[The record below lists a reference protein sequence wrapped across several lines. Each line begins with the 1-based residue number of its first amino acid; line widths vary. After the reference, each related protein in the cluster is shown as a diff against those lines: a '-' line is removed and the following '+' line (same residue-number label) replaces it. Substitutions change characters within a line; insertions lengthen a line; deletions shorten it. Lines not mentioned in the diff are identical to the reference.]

1 MGARCSSPALP
12 DSIAAPA
19 TPPRPQRR
27 KGFLLTSPGFEAED
41 PHLREIREAVSLLS
55 PRAPAPDLAAW
66 RPWERLPLLLED
78 GEYEQLR
85 RSLGRLERGKCGSQ
99 DFDASFCVCEGHWS
113 NPGNE
118 RGLLDNSVLPNWI
131 QIVGSFEAV
140 PPGDYLVYW
149 HVKYEQPESDLGE
162 GGKWAVSART
172 GEPASVPGNAL
183 CSDCADAGTFEGN
196 TNRRLRLTHL
206 DNSVLRP
213 TDLQQWRRL
222 ALGVLEVRGEG
233 SEVHTAFGWNP
244 RWPRSFSLCHAG
256 LLRLATPWETK
267 RLLLLGM
274 VRRKQT
280 SCPLHALDADTARLV
295 LSYLR

>member
-1 MGARCSSPALP
+1 ML
-12 DSIAAPA
+12 A
-19 TPPRPQRR
+19 T
-27 KGFLLTSPGFEAED
+27 PGFEAED

-55 PRAPAPDLAAW
+55 PRARELQSV
-66 RPWERLPLLLED
+66 ERLLWEGQPVMLED
-78 GEYEQLR
+78 AEYEELR
-85 RSLGRLERGKCGSQ
+85 RSLGRLERIKCGSQ
-99 DFDASFCVCEGHWS
+99 DFDASFCVCDGHWS

-149 HVKYEQPESDLGE
+149 HVKYERPEGDLGE

-172 GEPASVPGNAL
+172 GEPEYQPMETL
-183 CSDCADAGTFEGN
+183 CSDCADARTFLGN
-196 TNRRLRLTHL
+196 TNRWLRHTHL
-206 DNSVLRP
+206 DDNVLRP
-213 TDLQQWRRL
+213 SDLQQWRRL
-222 ALGVLEVRGEG
+222 ALGVVEVRGG
-233 SEVHTAFGWNP
+233 GAEVRTSFGWNP

-256 LLRLATPWETK
+256 LLRLAIPWETK

-274 VRRKQT
+274 ARRKQID
-280 SCPLHALDADTARLV
+280 CPLQDLDADTARMV